1 VRISVSRPE
10 KDWKNKCIRDS
21 VGCMMGFY
29 LMLGSKPNRNQAIF
43 HEVSRAA
50 FNILYSGRPYEGSP
64 MVPTHEISTPPGF
77 KLNCGSEDDLFT
89 IMPATFEPGK
99 TGPFF
104 ISITTDVEFS
114 LRR

>member
-1 VRISVSRPE
+1 MVDRPN
-10 KDWKNKCIRDS
+10 DQSSPIIA
-21 VGCMMGFY
+21 VPFA
-29 LMLGSKPNRNQAIF
+29 Q
-43 HEVSRAA
+43 
-50 FNILYSGRPYEGSP
+50 GRPYEGSP
-64 MVPTHEISTPPGF
+64 MVPTHEVSTPLGF
-77 KLNCGSEDDLFT
+77 MLENNPEDDIFT